1 VRGYP
6 RLGSSVGRAT
16 AGAARVVW
24 FLPVTHVLPAAI
36 QPAPVDLPAERA
48 ARRARARAAARAY
61 LALTKPRII
70 ELLLVTTVPAMLLAA
85 RGLPPVPTML
95 VTVLAGTL
103 AAASA
108 NALNCYFD
116 RDIDAVMRRTG
127 QRPLAQHTVSPRS
140 ALVFGLLLGVVAI
153 GWMWAATNLLAAA
166 LTLAAILFYVLVY
179 TLGLKR
185 RTAQNIVWGGAAGCM
200 PVLIG
205 WTAVTGSLA
214 WDPVVLF
221 GVVFFWTPPHFWAL
235 AMRFKDDYARAGV
248 PMLPVVATPQVVA
261 RRIVGYTWATVAAS
275 LLLWPL
281 ATGWVYGV
289 AALAL
294 GGWFLAQA
302 YALRGRVRRA
312 PDADP
317 RAAASLRLFRAS
329 NSYLALLFLAVA
341 VDALLR

>member
-1 VRGYP
+1 
-6 RLGSSVGRAT
+6 VGQ
-16 AGAARVVW
+16 AGIVE
-24 FLPVTHVLPAAI
+24 FLPVTHVLPASIEPAPI
-36 QPAPVDLPAERA
+36 EPAPVDLGAERA
-48 ARRARARAAARAY
+48 ARRRRARAAVLAY

-85 RGLPPVPTML
+85 RGLPPVGTLL

-127 QRPLAQHTVSPRS
+127 QRPLARHAVSPRS
-140 ALVFGLLLGVVAI
+140 ALVFGLALGVVAVA
-153 GWMWAATNLLAAA
+153 WMWAATNLLAAL
-166 LTLAAILFYVLVY
+166 LTLAAIMFYVLVY

-205 WTAVTGSLA
+205 WAAVRDSLA
-214 WDPVVLF
+214 WPPVVLF
-221 GVVFFWTPPHFWAL
+221 AVVFLWTPPHFWAL
-235 AMRFKDDYARAGV
+235 AMRFRDDYARAGV
-248 PMLPVVATPQVVA
+248 PMLPVVATPDVVA

-281 ATGWVYGV
+281 ATDWPYGV
-289 AALAL
+289 AAIAL

-302 YALRGRVRRA
+302 YGLRRRVRRA
-312 PDADP
+312 PDPADA
-317 RAAASLRLFRAS
+317 RATGSLRLFRAS

-341 VDALLR
+341 VDALLAR